1 MRMSQRVLL
10 SPVGDTD
17 PVRSQYDGPL
27 LHIVRHYRPEKVY
40 LFLTA
45 EMERRSRADNRYEK
59 CVHWVC
65 PECQVEKIGSGIEA
79 AHDFDQYSGV
89 FAEVLDRIRSEH
101 PEAEILLNISSA
113 TPQIQL
119 AICLEAALGRYRC
132 RAIQVATPVR
142 KSNRDNRPEGQ
153 DFDVDLQ
160 MENNCDQQTPGEPN
174 RCHEPDL
181 YVVRRRYARERIVS
195 LIRKYEYAGALAIA
209 KLDAAV
215 VSTEVVTLLEHA
227 ALRANLETAQAQK
240 ILSVMDGKD
249 LFPVKDVR
257 AKTLTEFFM
266 LTRIRQERGSVADF
280 SLKISP
286 LLFGMICFFLE
297 DVLKYRWKELT
308 NEIEPNR
315 FRLDRSRIE
324 FAEPAFLAKL
334 DENFRPYGFRSV
346 DFSFYSAILLLEYLR
361 DQRNFPVS
369 EEILTKFQEM
379 RHYEEK
385 VRHLAAHQIIAVT
398 EDSLHETAA
407 KISKV
412 NPRFRSRMTAQ
423 QLRRDIEILL
433 MQILKGHGNQYRF
446 IYEDINAF
454 IEAKLG

>member
-1 MRMSQRVLL
+1 MTQRVLL
-10 SPVGDTD
+10 SPIGDTD

-45 EMERRSRADNRYEK
+45 EMERRSITDNRYEK

-65 PECQVEKIGSGIEA
+65 PECQVEEICSGIEA

-89 FAEVLDRIRSEH
+89 FAELLERIHSENR
-101 PEAEILLNISSA
+101 EAEILLNISSA

-119 AICLEAALGRYRC
+119 ALCLEAALGRYRC

-153 DFDVDLQ
+153 EFDVDLQ
-160 MENNCDQQTPGEPN
+160 MENNCDQQNASEPN

-209 KLDAAV
+209 KLEAAV
-215 VSTEVVTLLEHA
+215 VSAEVMTILEHA
-227 ALRANLETAQAQK
+227 ALRANLETAHAK
-240 ILSVMDGKD
+240 RILTVMDGID

-257 AKTLTEFFM
+257 AETLTEFFM
-266 LTRIRQERGSVADF
+266 LARIRQERGSVADF

-286 LLFGMICFFLE
+286 LLTRMICFFIE
-297 DVLKYRWKELT
+297 DVLKFRWKSLT
-308 NEIEPNR
+308 VEREPGR
-315 FRLDRSRIE
+315 FRLDRDKLKTMD
-324 FAEPAFLAKL
+324 PDFLECL
-334 DENFRPYGFRSV
+334 DEVFQPYGFRSA
-346 DFSFYSAILLLEYLR
+346 DFSLYTAILLLEYLR
-361 DQRNFPVS
+361 DRRGYSVS
-369 EEILTKFQEM
+369 DEVLMKFQEM

-385 VRHLAAHQIIAVT
+385 VRHPAAHQIVAVT
-398 EDSLHETAA
+398 EESLYETAA
-407 KISKV
+407 MIHKQ
-412 NPRFRSRMTAQ
+412 NPRFRSRMTAM
-423 QLRRDIEILL
+423 QLRQDIEFLL
-433 MQILKGHGNQYRF
+433 KQILKGHGNQYRF
-446 IYEDINAF
+446 IYDDINEL
-454 IEAKLG
+454 IEAKLM